1 MNKRIVFG
9 SFFSVF
15 ILVSIILV
23 SSVQG
28 QGVLSSIEDQ
38 KNNIYFT
45 TFNVTDIDWNNVS
58 AFLLSIAMF
67 SLKCSNVCISLVSIG
82 RFLQKN
88 GFEMIG
94 YRLFTLGLR
103 SGVFC
108 IFVSTISLVLNML
121 IDHYFLP
128 DRLEKSSVYC
138 QTDFLKTMVLEYHG
152 GSVS

>member
-1 MNKRIVFG
+1 MRKRITFG

-15 ILVSIILV
+15 LLVSIILV

-28 QGVLSSIEDQ
+28 QNVLSSIEEQ
-38 KNNIYFT
+38 KNTMYAN

-67 SLKCSNVCISLVSIG
+67 SLKCSNVCIYLVSIG

-108 IFVSTISLVLNML
+108 IFVSTISFVLNML
-121 IDHYFLP
+121 IDHYFIP
-128 DRLEKSSVYC
+128 DKLEKSSLYC
-138 QTDFLKTMVLEYHG
+138 QTDFLKTMVLNHHG
-152 GSVS
+152 GSLQ